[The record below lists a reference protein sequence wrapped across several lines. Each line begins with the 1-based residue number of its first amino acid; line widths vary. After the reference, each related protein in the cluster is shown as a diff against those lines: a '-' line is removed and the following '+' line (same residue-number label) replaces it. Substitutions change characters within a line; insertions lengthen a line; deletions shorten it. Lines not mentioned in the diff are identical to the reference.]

1 MCDWRI
7 NEITHGEHIFRR
19 SRPPG
24 RLLSVPGG
32 FLYPF
37 SGTSGIHTILQPK
50 FLGGIVYGF

>member
-32 FLYPF
+32 FFVPF
-37 SGTSGIHTILQPK
+37 FWYVRYSYHFTTNI
-50 FLGGIVYGF
+50 LGGIVYGI